1 MRKDATKKTALRRFG
16 GLFTILIM
24 LVVFIVTYGVMEQIS
39 KAYLNHQFG
48 KFEFDL
54 NVQGNGSMVE
64 SSYQVW
70 ETPKNYSSWSGET
83 RYNNHGFR
91 RFEDTSIEKS
101 EKTIRVIILG
111 GSTAFGTQPIGIYV
125 GLSGQGE
132 LNNRDTI
139 SGWMERILNEKYPER
154 KFEVINA
161 ATNWARLHQQLIHY
175 LRKIRSFSPDVV
187 ISIDGVNDST
197 GKMGDSINTWELTQI
212 GYEREV
218 LQRLKYKLRP
228 LFRRSYTLYLLAML
242 RSHSNEVVE
251 ADEKLI
257 AKYINVSTPN
267 NYDQQLREF
276 YAKNKDLLE
285 SLVAEYFQTMGYF
298 HEILKLDEVHHFF
311 ALQPLSR
318 LDTTKSFTKREQA
331 IRGYQR
337 TQFPRHVH
345 QDLFIR
351 RLAEDGHRLR
361 IKKEIPFLNMHN
373 VFRDTK
379 EQAYTDYCHFTPAG
393 NRAFAQALVSEMES
407 RFPDLFDE

>member
-1 MRKDATKKTALRRFG
+1 MRKDATKKTALRRFS

-101 EKTIRVIILG
+101 EKTIRVIIFG
-111 GSTAFGTQPIGIYV
+111 GSTAFGSQPNGIYV

-187 ISIDGVNDST
+187 ISIDGANDST

-242 RSHSNEVVE
+242 RSHSSKVVE

-276 YAKNKDLLE
+276 YAKNKDWLE

-298 HEILKLDEVHHFF
+298 HEVLKLDEVHHFF

-318 LDTTKSFTKREQA
+318 LDTAKTFTKREKA

-337 TQFPRHVH
+337 TQFPKNVH
-345 QDLFIR
+345 QDLFFR
-351 RLAEDGHRLR
+351 RLAEEGHRLR

-393 NRAFAQALVSEMES
+393 NRAYAQALVSEMES